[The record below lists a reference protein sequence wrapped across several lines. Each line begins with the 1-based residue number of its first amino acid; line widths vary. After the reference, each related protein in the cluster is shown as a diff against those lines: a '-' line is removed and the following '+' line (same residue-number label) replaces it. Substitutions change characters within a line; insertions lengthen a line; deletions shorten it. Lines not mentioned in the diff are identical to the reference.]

1 MEQYIDIL
9 KQLGGILAVAVS
21 ALKLWLSGRTP
32 RPKELE
38 ERADRLQ
45 KFFHD
50 GGLEQHPILVEA
62 RFGAALGHLN
72 LSAKEIP
79 LLLRQTTP
87 TQFLQ
92 QYLHVKQYIEPAAD
106 GSAFVL
112 KSVAASRF
120 LSIFTRVALALLY
133 VLYAGAAVW
142 MALQELPSLI
152 TAAAWLKAL
161 EAVAF
166 TCFTAVGA
174 WYFLIEARRISWAIQ
189 LQREQNVPEPCNAPD
204 LREKPRRPVILN
216 VRLFVKAP

>member
-9 KQLGGILAVAVS
+9 TKLGGILAVVVP
-21 ALKLWLSGRTP
+21 ALNLWFSGRTSK
-32 RPKELE
+32 PKEFE

-50 GGLEQHPILVEA
+50 GGLEQHPILIEA
-62 RFGAALGHLN
+62 RFGAVLGHLN

-79 LLLRQTTP
+79 LLLRQTAP

-92 QYLHVKQYIEPAAD
+92 RYLHVKQYIEPAAD

-120 LSIFTRVALALLY
+120 LSIFTRGAMALLY
-133 VLYAGAAVW
+133 FLYAGSAVW
-142 MALQELPSLI
+142 MLLQELPSLI

-161 EAVAF
+161 GAVAF
-166 TCFTAVGA
+166 ICFAAVGA
-174 WYFLIEARRISWAIQ
+174 WYFLIEARRINWAIQ
-189 LQREQNVPEPCNAPD
+189 LQRKQNVP
-204 LREKPRRPVILN
+204 
-216 VRLFVKAP
+216 